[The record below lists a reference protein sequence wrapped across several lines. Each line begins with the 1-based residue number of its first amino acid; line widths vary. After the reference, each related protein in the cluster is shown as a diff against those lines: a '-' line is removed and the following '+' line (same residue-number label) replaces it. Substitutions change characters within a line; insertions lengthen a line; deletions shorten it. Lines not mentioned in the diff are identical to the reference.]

1 MFGLVGHGSCR
12 TLQDPHM
19 GIFMK
24 DIKRWLPGAI
34 VSILLIAVILYFV
47 DLRAM
52 VDAIRRANYVLLLI
66 AFAIG
71 FVWLFVRAIVWR
83 TLLRNRATLSDVFF
97 TIGEGYLLNNF
108 LPFRL
113 GEVGRAF
120 LLSRKS
126 DMQFMEVLPTIV
138 IERAMDLGYNAII
151 LLAALPFVVGAEG
164 TERIGYIVGAV
175 VLAGFVILY
184 LMARY
189 NQWALD
195 LFHKLSMRWPALQR
209 FGGSFLESFFAGL
222 GVLTD
227 GWLFMRF
234 LFWMTLNWAI
244 AIVSYYLIIRAFF
257 PQAEVVWGMF
267 GLGAAAFGGAI
278 PSLPGAVGTF
288 EGAFGGA
295 VTLLAGEQFAS
306 TALAV
311 ALTGRLY
318 NYINSGVIGGIGLM
332 REGQTLSGIYTQLK
346 NFRAGINVE
355 QAGE

>member
-1 MFGLVGHGSCR
+1 ML
-12 TLQDPHM
+12 
-19 GIFMK
+19 
-24 DIKRWLPGAI
+24 
-34 VSILLIAVILYFV
+34 
-47 DLRAM
+47 
-52 VDAIRRANYVLLLI
+52 DAIRRRELLALLAI

-71 FVWLFVRAIVWR
+71 FVWMAVRAIVWR
-83 TLLRNRATLSDVFF
+83 TLLRNRASFQDVFW

-113 GEVGRAF
+113 GEIGRAF

-126 DMQFMEVLPTIV
+126 DMQFMEILPTIV
-138 IERAMDLGYNAII
+138 IERAMDLGYSASHPAGCPALRGRRGGRGDRSAII
-151 LLAALPFVVGAEG
+151 VG
-164 TERIGYIVGAV
+164 VV
-175 VLAGFVILY
+175 VLVGFVILY
-184 LMARY
+184 LLARY

-195 LFHKLSMRWPALQR
+195 LFHKLSARWPALQR
-209 FGGSFLESFFAGL
+209 IGGNFLESFFTGL

-227 GWLFMRF
+227 GWLFLRF
-234 LFWMTLNWAI
+234 LFWMTLNWGI

-257 PQAEVVWGMF
+257 PQAQLVWGMF

-295 VTLLAGEQFAS
+295 VTLLTGDQS

-318 NYINSGVIGGIGLM
+318 NYLNSGVIGGIGLL
-332 REGQTLSGIYTQLK
+332 REGQTLSGIYEQLK
-346 NFRAGINVE
+346 SQICKDTEPTRKDRRTAACLEDMNLHRQMVSRS
-355 QAGE
+355 